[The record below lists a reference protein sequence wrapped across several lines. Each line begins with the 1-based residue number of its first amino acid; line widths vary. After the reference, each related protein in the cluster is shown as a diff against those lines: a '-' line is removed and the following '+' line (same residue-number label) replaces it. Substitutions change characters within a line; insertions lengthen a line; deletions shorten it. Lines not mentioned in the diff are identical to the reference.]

1 MELTRL
7 NILTPIQARLRARAL
22 AQAQSRLESRV
33 LPTACEVCAARG
45 ESCHAAPKISL
56 SRTQIGLRLF
66 TVLMVGAVLLPVIY
80 LIIRAVQAGE
90 AGIKYLFSGR
100 TFTVIGNSLMLT
112 LAVTLSSVLIGTLFG
127 WLTSRTDLP
136 LRRLWLISGLLPL
149 VIPSYIGA
157 MTFTAAFG
165 TKGYLQAMLAPLG
178 VAALPSI
185 YGFFGAWLVI
195 TLFTYPYVVIPVRTA
210 LLNAD
215 PALEESARSMGLN
228 AWAVFRRVTLPQLRP
243 ALGIGI
249 VLSALYTLSDFGA
262 VAIMQFDAFT
272 RVIFVQYT
280 SSFNR
285 GLAAVLSLVLVVIAL
300 GLIVLER
307 RLSCHSRNYRIGVGA
322 SRKPRPIR
330 LGRWRFPALL
340 FCTSLVMLG
349 VGTPLLVLLAWLHQ
363 GVQRQIE
370 MPALG
375 VPLQNTL
382 AASVLAALTVG
393 AAAIPLAILG
403 ARARG
408 RVARWLVQLTFLG
421 NGLPG
426 LVIALS
432 LVFFAA
438 NALPGLYQTLPILV
452 FGYVVRFLPLSVG
465 ATRSALTQINPR
477 LEEAGRSLGFSS
489 WRVALRVTVP
499 LVRTGALG
507 GMALVFLNTMKELP
521 TTLLLSPIGFRSL
534 TGQLWSAQNDAMWT
548 QAAAPAL
555 VIIVVSALSL
565 GLILRR
571 DNHLRA

>member
-1 MELTRL
+1 
-7 NILTPIQARLRARAL
+7 
-22 AQAQSRLESRV
+22 
-33 LPTACEVCAARG
+33 
-45 ESCHAAPKISL
+45 
-56 SRTQIGLRLF
+56 
-66 TVLMVGAVLLPVIY
+66 MVGAVLLPVIY

-571 DNHLRA
+571 DNHLR

>member
-22 AQAQSRLESRV
+22 AQAQSRIESRMV
-33 LPTACEVCAARG
+33 PAACEVCAAHG
-45 ESCHAAPKISL
+45 ESCHAAPKDSL
-56 SRTQIGLRLF
+56 TRTQIGLRLF
-66 TVLMVGAVLLPVIY
+66 SLLMVGAVLLPVIY

-178 VAALPSI
+178 VGALPSI

-243 ALGIGI
+243 ALGVGI

-285 GLAAVLSLVLVVIAL
+285 GLAAVLSLVLVAIAL

-322 SRKPRPIR
+322 SRKPRSIP

-340 FCTSLVMLG
+340 FCGSLVMLG

-363 GVQRQIE
+363 GIQRQIE

-375 VPLQNTL
+375 VPLQNTF

-393 AAAIPLAILG
+393 VAAVPLAILG

-408 RVARWLVQLTFLG
+408 RAARWLVQLTFLG

-438 NALPGLYQTLPILV
+438 NVLPGLYQTLPILV
-452 FGYVVRFLPLSVG
+452 FGYGVRFLPLSVG

-565 GLILRR
+565 GVILRR
-571 DNHLRA
+571 DNHLRV

>member
-22 AQAQSRLESRV
+22 AQAQSRIESGMV
-33 LPTACEVCAARG
+33 PAECEVCAARG
-45 ESCHAAPKISL
+45 ETCHAAPKDSL
-56 SRTQIGLRLF
+56 TRTQIGLRLF
-66 TVLMVGAVLLPVIY
+66 TLLMVGAVLLPVIY

-157 MTFTAAFG
+157 MTFTAALG
-165 TKGYLQAMLAPLG
+165 AKGYLQAMLAPLG
-178 VAALPSI
+178 VETLPSI

-285 GLAAVLSLVLVVIAL
+285 GLAAVLSLVLVAIAL
-300 GLIVLER
+300 ALIVLER
-307 RLSCHSRNYRIGVGA
+307 RLSCHTRNYRIGVGT

-340 FCTSLVMLG
+340 FCGSLVMLG

-375 VPLQNTL
+375 IPLQNTL
-382 AASVLAALTVG
+382 GASVLAALTVG

-408 RVARWLVQLTFLG
+408 RAARWLVQLTFLG

-465 ATRSALTQINPR
+465 ATRSALSQINPR

-555 VIIVVSALSL
+555 VIIIISALSL
-565 GLILRR
+565 GVILRR
-571 DNHLRA
+571 DNHLRV